1 MTRKLF
7 VPSILI
13 SALAI
18 AAVFGWQQLEG
29 TPMPNL
35 VTKAAA
41 DTASL
46 APLSEAQIAEPLR
59 ARLAKA
65 KAALPLAETP
75 QQRAILLRE
84 LDQVSLALAAPA
96 ATLRQATED
105 RAILAEI
112 QEAFG
117 LEAPEGSAA
126 AQAALEA
133 GNIAEAAPA
142 FAAIRA
148 QAEADIRRA
157 AKAAYGLGRIA
168 LAQGDIAGAG
178 GYFRRASDLD
188 TRHAYAK
195 AAQSTAIQLGQKDVA
210 IQLSNAVLQTA
221 VAEYGEISAER
232 AEALGQVAQAF
243 LISQKP
249 ADAEKL
255 LREAIAVGEKATGG
269 KDEAQAKRLNN
280 LAAVLRAAGY
290 GDAAEPL
297 YRQAIEI
304 DRAAPDGVYPE
315 TATRLSNLAELLVAS
330 GRAAEAEPLYDSAI
344 KATRQ
349 AFGPTHPDLAVRI
362 ATLADLRR
370 SLGKNEEALP
380 LYLEAIEVSRVALGT
395 EHPEFRSRLDRIA
408 GALRSIGKDSEAERL
423 YRELVD
429 LTAASVGKE
438 DADYGRAL
446 NNLAQLLAT
455 GDRKAEAE
463 TMFREALV
471 ILEKS
476 LGAQSADA
484 KQVAAN
490 LGGLLAKQP

>member
-1 MTRKLF
+1 MARKLF
-7 VPSILI
+7 VPSILV
-13 SALAI
+13 SALAV
-18 AAVFGWQQLEG
+18 AAVLGWHQMEG
-29 TPMPNL
+29 NPMPDL
-35 VTKAAA
+35 VTQAAA

-46 APLSEAQIAEPLR
+46 APLTEAQITEPLR

-65 KAALPLAETP
+65 REALPKAETP
-75 QQRAILLRE
+75 QQRAALLRE
-84 LDQVSLALAAPA
+84 LDLTARALAMPG
-96 ATLRQATED
+96 ATLKQATED
-105 RAILAEI
+105 RALLAEL
-112 QEAFG
+112 QEAYG
-117 LEAPEGSAA
+117 LSAPEGAEA

-133 GNIAEAAPA
+133 GNIADAAPA
-142 FAAIRA
+142 FAALRE

-168 LAQGDIAGAG
+168 MAQGDTGTALGF
-178 GYFRRASDLD
+178 FRRAADLD

-195 AAQSTAIQLGQKDVA
+195 AAQAVAIQLGQKDIA
-210 IQLSNAVLQTA
+210 LQLSKVVLQSA
-221 VAEYGEISAER
+221 LAEYGEVSAER

-243 LISQKP
+243 LIAQKP

-290 GDAAEPL
+290 AEAAEPI

-315 TATRLSNLAELLVAS
+315 TATRLSNLAELLVAT

-349 AFGPTHPDLAVRI
+349 AFGPTHPDLAMRI
-362 ATLADLRR
+362 AALADLRR

-408 GALRSIGKDSEAERL
+408 SALRSIGKDSEAERL
-423 YRELVD
+423 YREL
-429 LTAASVGKE
+429 LTLTESAVGKA

-446 NNLAQLLAT
+446 NNLAQLLAS

-463 TMFREALV
+463 AMFREALSV
-471 ILEKS
+471 LEKA